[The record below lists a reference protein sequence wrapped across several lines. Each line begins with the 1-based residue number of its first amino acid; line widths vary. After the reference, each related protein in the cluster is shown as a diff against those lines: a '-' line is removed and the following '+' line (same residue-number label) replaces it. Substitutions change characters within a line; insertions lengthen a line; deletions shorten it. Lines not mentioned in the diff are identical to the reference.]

1 MKFFKNRA
9 VALILCVL
17 IVVGATLLNTH
28 VKFGALCRNMTN
40 TFFDDGE
47 IYQQLRA
54 LQAEAVRLAA
64 VAEKNGLDTAD
75 LSAAAEDL
83 QRCMIRGDV
92 GAKRFYASYN
102 ALCQE
107 LSAMEQSLLST
118 ALSEEDAEAVS
129 LCLTQIHTAQAK
141 IAASPYND
149 NVREFLQKYDRFP
162 TSILADLAEVSMP
175 EEFA

>member
-17 IVVGATLLNTH
+17 IVVGATLVNTH
-28 VKFGALCRNMTN
+28 VKFGALCRDMTN

-92 GAKRFYASYN
+92 GAKQFYASYN

-107 LSAMEQSLLST
+107 LSAMEQSL
-118 ALSEEDAEAVS
+118 
-129 LCLTQIHTAQAK
+129 
-141 IAASPYND
+141 
-149 NVREFLQKYDRFP
+149 
-162 TSILADLAEVSMP
+162 
-175 EEFA
+175 